1 MTGEMT
7 TADIVVGVLA
17 AVGILVL
24 IVVFVVVFKKVMLK

>member
-24 IVVFVVVFKKVMLK
+24 IVVFLVVFKKVTLK

>member
-17 AVGILVL
+17 AVGVLVL